1 MKPIRMAN
9 FNRHFSRKAGG
20 AESYAVSLV
29 EGLANRRQ
37 ADGSPEFEVHVWSQ
51 TLEHHHP
58 KVTYHKVPGPLTHPR
73 WINQLLFAAYT
84 WWKTRVGFDIIHSH
98 ENTWHGHVQ
107 TVQVRPIRFHLL
119 EGRTGWRLWLR
130 WFKIATSPRLAF
142 YVWLEA
148 ARMTAKPHRVH
159 VAGSQLL
166 KNQMLAAYPHL
177 DANIPIILPGV
188 GAPNKIVNKTAAL
201 VQLGLPASVTVDTPL
216 ILFVGNDY
224 ARKGLPALLA
234 SVALVQANQD
244 VALRAHVLVVGNAAQ
259 IPKFQLMA
267 AGHGDDVAKRVHFVG
282 PQSDMALVY
291 RAADMLVHPTLED
304 GFAMVVLEAMSYGLP
319 IVVSS
324 QRYCG
329 ISQFLRHGE
338 DALVLEDPHD
348 DAAMAAAINQVMGEP
363 RLAKTLSDAGL
374 CFAAQ
379 YSWEAVVD
387 AYVRIYADVLGSAI
401 PPTTLLKPPS
411 T

>member
-1 MKPIRMAN
+1 MKPIRVAN
-9 FNRHFSRKAGG
+9 FNRHFSRRAGG

-37 ADGSPEFEVHVWSQ
+37 ADGTLEFDVHVWSQ
-51 TLEHHHP
+51 TLYHYHP
-58 KVTYHKVPGPLTHPR
+58 EVTYHKVPGPLVHPR
-73 WINQLLFAAYT
+73 WINQLLFATYT
-84 WWKTRVGFDIIHSH
+84 WWKTKSGFDIIHSH

-130 WFKIATSPRLAF
+130 WAKIATSPRLAF

-148 ARMTAKPHRVH
+148 ARMKAEPQRTH

-166 KNQMLAAYPHL
+166 KNQMLSAYPHL

-188 GAPNKIVNKTAAL
+188 GAPNMALDKSAAL

-234 SVALVQANQD
+234 SLALVQTNQD
-244 VALRAHVLVVGNAAQ
+244 VALRAHLLVVGNAAQ

-267 AGHGDDVAKRVHFVG
+267 AERGIAECVHFVG
-282 PQSDMALVY
+282 PQNDMSLAY
-291 RAADMLVHPTLED
+291 CAASMMVHPTLED

-329 ISQFLRHGE
+329 ISQFLQHDE

-348 DAAMAAAINQVMGEP
+348 EAAMAAAINRVLSEP
-363 RLAKTLSDAGL
+363 RLAKALSDAGL
-374 CFAAQ
+374 RFAAQ
-379 YSWEAVVD
+379 YSWDAVVD
-387 AYVRIYADVLGSAI
+387 AYIDIYKSVI
-401 PPTTLLKPPS
+401 PRKAES
-411 T
+411 

>member
-1 MKPIRMAN
+1 MKPIRVAN
-9 FNRHFSRKAGG
+9 FNRHFSRRAGG

-37 ADGSPEFEVHVWSQ
+37 ADGTPEFDVHVWSQ
-51 TLEHHHP
+51 TLDHYHP
-58 KVTYHKVPGPLTHPR
+58 KVTYHKVPGPLVHPR

-84 WWKTRVGFDIIHSH
+84 WWKTKSGFDIIHSH

-119 EGRTGWRLWLR
+119 EGRAGWRLWLR
-130 WFKIATSPRLAF
+130 WAKIATSPRLAF
-142 YVWLEA
+142 YVWLEG
-148 ARMTAKPHRVH
+148 ARMKARTAREH

-177 DANIPIILPGV
+177 DVNIPIILPGV
-188 GAPNKIVNKTAAL
+188 GAPHMALDKAAAL
-201 VQLGLPASVTVDTPL
+201 LQLGLPASIAVDTPL

-234 SVALVQANQD
+234 SLALVQANQD
-244 VALRAHVLVVGNAAQ
+244 AASRAHLLVIGNAAQ

-267 AGHGDDVAKRVHFVG
+267 AERGIAEYVHFVG
-282 PQSDMALVY
+282 PQSDMSLVY
-291 RAADMLVHPTLED
+291 RAANLMVHPTLED

-324 QRYCG
+324 QQYCG
-329 ISQFLRHGE
+329 ISQFLRHDV
-338 DALVLEDPHD
+338 DALVLDDPHD
-348 DAAMAAAINQVMGEP
+348 EAAMAAAIHRVLGEP
-363 RLAKTLSDAGL
+363 ALRQALSDAGFR
-374 CFAAQ
+374 FAAQ
-379 YSWEAVVD
+379 YSWDAVVD
-387 AYVRIYADVLGSAI
+387 AYIDIYQSVILRSR
-401 PPTTLLKPPS
+401 PPHC
-411 T
+411 

>member
-1 MKPIRMAN
+1 MKPIRVAN
-9 FNRHFSRKAGG
+9 FNRHFSRRAGG

-37 ADGSPEFEVHVWSQ
+37 ADGTLEFDVHVWSQ
-51 TLEHHHP
+51 TLYHYHP
-58 KVTYHKVPGPLTHPR
+58 EVTYHKVPGPLVHPR
-73 WINQLLFAAYT
+73 WINQLLFATYT
-84 WWKTRVGFDIIHSH
+84 WWKTKSGFDIIHSH

-130 WFKIATSPRLAF
+130 WAKIATSPRLAF

-148 ARMTAKPHRVH
+148 ARMKTEPQRTH

-166 KNQMLAAYPHL
+166 KNQMLLAYPHL

-188 GAPNKIVNKTAAL
+188 GAPNMALDKSAAL
-201 VQLGLPASVTVDTPL
+201 VQLGLPGSVTVDTPL

-234 SVALVQANQD
+234 SLALVQTNQD
-244 VALRAHVLVVGNAAQ
+244 VALRAHLLVVGNAAQ

-267 AGHGDDVAKRVHFVG
+267 AERGIAECVHFVG
-282 PQSDMALVY
+282 PQNDMSLAY
-291 RAADMLVHPTLED
+291 RAASMMVHPTLED

-329 ISQFLRHGE
+329 ISQFLQHDE

-348 DAAMAAAINQVMGEP
+348 EAAMAAAINRVLSEP
-363 RLAKTLSDAGL
+363 RLAKALSDAGL
-374 CFAAQ
+374 RFAAQ
-379 YSWEAVVD
+379 YSWDAVVD
-387 AYVRIYADVLGSAI
+387 AYIDIYKSVI
-401 PPTTLLKPPS
+401 PAKAES
-411 T
+411 

>member
-1 MKPIRMAN
+1 MKPIRVAN
-9 FNRHFSRKAGG
+9 FNRHFSRRAGG

-29 EGLANRRQ
+29 EGLANRRL
-37 ADGSPEFEVHVWSQ
+37 ADGTLEFDVHVFSQ

-58 KVTYHKVPGPLTHPR
+58 DVTYHKVPGPLTHPR
-73 WINQLLFAAYT
+73 WINQLLFATYT
-84 WWKTRVGFDIIHSH
+84 WWKTKSNFDIVHSH

-119 EGRTGWRLWLR
+119 EGRTRWRLWLR
-130 WFKIATSPRLAF
+130 WAKIATSPRLAF
-142 YVWLEA
+142 YVWLEG
-148 ARMTAKPHRVH
+148 ARMKALPARVH

-188 GAPNKIVNKTAAL
+188 GAPNRALEKATAL

-234 SVALVQANQD
+234 SLALVQAKQD
-244 VALRAHVLVVGNAAQ
+244 VASQAHLLVIGNTAQ

-267 AGHGDDVAKRVHFVG
+267 AEQGIAEYVHFVG
-282 PQSDMALVY
+282 PQSDMSRVY
-291 RAADMLVHPTLED
+291 RAASMMVHPTLED

-329 ISQFLRHGE
+329 ISQFLQHGE
-338 DALVLEDPHD
+338 DALVLDDPHD
-348 DAAMAAAINQVMGEP
+348 SAAMAAAINRVQTEP
-363 RLAKTLSDAGL
+363 DLAKSLSNAGL
-374 CFAAQ
+374 RFAAQ

-387 AYVRIYADVLGSAI
+387 AYIDIYKSIILRSR
-401 PPTTLLKPPS
+401 PPHC
-411 T
+411 

>member
-1 MKPIRMAN
+1 MANDCVMKPIRIAN
-9 FNRHFSRKAGG
+9 FNRHFSRRAGG

-29 EGLANRRQ
+29 EGLANRRL
-37 ADGSPEFEVHVWSQ
+37 ADGTLEFDVHVFSQ

-58 KVTYHKVPGPLTHPR
+58 DVTYHKVPGPLTHPR

-84 WWKTRVGFDIIHSH
+84 WWKTKSTFDIVHSH

-119 EGRTGWRLWLR
+119 DGRTGWRLWLR
-130 WFKIATSPRLAF
+130 WLKIATSPRLAF
-142 YVWLEA
+142 YVWLEG
-148 ARMTAKPHRVH
+148 ARMKALPARVH

-188 GAPNKIVNKTAAL
+188 GAPNMALDKAAAL
-201 VQLGLPASVTVDTPL
+201 MQIGLPASVTVDTQL

-234 SVALVQANQD
+234 SLALVQAKQD
-244 VALRAHVLVVGNAAQ
+244 VACRAHLLVIGNAAQ

-267 AGHGDDVAKRVHFVG
+267 AEHGIAEYVHFVG
-282 PQSDMALVY
+282 PQSDMSLVY
-291 RAADMLVHPTLED
+291 RAASMMVHPTLED

-329 ISQFLRHGE
+329 ISQFLQHGE
-338 DALVLEDPHD
+338 DALVLDDPHD
-348 DAAMAAAINQVMGEP
+348 SAAMAAAINRVQSEP
-363 RLAKTLSDAGL
+363 RLAKALSDAGL
-374 CFAAQ
+374 RFAAQ
-379 YSWEAVVD
+379 YSWDAVVD
-387 AYVRIYADVLGSAI
+387 AYIDIYQSVIRQSR
-401 PPTTLLKPPS
+401 PPHC
-411 T
+411 

>member
-1 MKPIRMAN
+1 MKPIRVAN
-9 FNRHFSRKAGG
+9 FNRHFSRRSGG

-37 ADGSPEFEVHVWSQ
+37 ADGSPEFDVHVLSQ

-58 KVTYHKVPGPLTHPR
+58 DVTYHKVPGPLTHPR

-84 WWKTRVGFDIIHSH
+84 WWKTKSGFDIVHSH

-142 YVWLEA
+142 YVWLEG
-148 ARMTAKPHRVH
+148 ARMKALPARVH

-177 DANIPIILPGV
+177 DAHLDANIPIILPGV
-188 GAPNKIVNKTAAL
+188 GAPNRSLDKAEAIAR
-201 VQLGLPASVTVDTPL
+201 LGLPASVTVDTPL

-234 SVALVQANQD
+234 SLALVQANQD
-244 VALRAHVLVVGNAAQ
+244 MASRAHLLVIGNAAQ

-267 AGHGDDVAKRVHFVG
+267 AEHGIAEYVHFVG
-282 PQSDMALVY
+282 PQSDMSLVY
-291 RAADMLVHPTLED
+291 RAAGMMVHPTLED

-329 ISQFLRHGE
+329 ISQFLQHGE
-338 DALVLEDPHD
+338 DALVLDDPHD
-348 DAAMAAAINQVMGEP
+348 SAAMAAAINRVQSEP
-363 RLAKTLSDAGL
+363 HLVETLSDAGL
-374 CFAAQ
+374 RFAAQ

-387 AYVRIYADVLGSAI
+387 AYIDIYKFVIRRSR
-401 PPTTLLKPPS
+401 PPHC
-411 T
+411 

>member
-1 MKPIRMAN
+1 MNPIRVAN
-9 FNRHFSRKAGG
+9 FNRHFSRRAGG

-37 ADGSPEFEVHVWSQ
+37 ADGTLEFDVHVWSQ
-51 TLEHHHP
+51 TLYHYHP
-58 KVTYHKVPGPLTHPR
+58 EVTYHKVPGPLVHPR
-73 WINQLLFAAYT
+73 WINQLLFATYT
-84 WWKTRVGFDIIHSH
+84 WWKTKSGFDIIHSH

-130 WFKIATSPRLAF
+130 WAKIATSPRLAF

-148 ARMTAKPHRVH
+148 ARMKAEPQRTH

-166 KNQMLAAYPHL
+166 KNQMLLAYPHL

-188 GAPNKIVNKTAAL
+188 GAPNMALDKSAAL
-201 VQLGLPASVTVDTPL
+201 VQLGLPGSVTVDTPL

-234 SVALVQANQD
+234 SLALVQTNQD
-244 VALRAHVLVVGNAAQ
+244 VALRAHLLVVGNAAQ

-267 AGHGDDVAKRVHFVG
+267 AERGIAECVHFVG
-282 PQSDMALVY
+282 PQNDMSLAY
-291 RAADMLVHPTLED
+291 RAASMMVHPTLED

-329 ISQFLRHGE
+329 ISQFLQHDE

-348 DAAMAAAINQVMGEP
+348 EAAMAAAINRVLSEP
-363 RLAKTLSDAGL
+363 RLAKALSDAGL
-374 CFAAQ
+374 RFAAQ
-379 YSWEAVVD
+379 YSWDAVVD
-387 AYVRIYADVLGSAI
+387 AYIDIYKSVI
-401 PPTTLLKPPS
+401 PAKAES
-411 T
+411 

>member
-1 MKPIRMAN
+1 MANDCVMKPIRVAN
-9 FNRHFSRKAGG
+9 FNRHFSRRAGG

-29 EGLANRRQ
+29 EGLANRRL
-37 ADGSPEFEVHVWSQ
+37 ADGTLEFDVHVFSQ

-58 KVTYHKVPGPLTHPR
+58 NVTYHKVPGPLTHPR
-73 WINQLLFAAYT
+73 WINQLLFATYT
-84 WWKTRVGFDIIHSH
+84 WWKTKSNFDIVHSH

-130 WFKIATSPRLAF
+130 WAKIVTSPRLAF
-142 YVWLEA
+142 YVWLEG
-148 ARMTAKPHRVH
+148 ARMKALPARVH

-188 GAPNKIVNKTAAL
+188 GAPNRALEKATAL

-234 SVALVQANQD
+234 SLALVQAKQD
-244 VALRAHVLVVGNAAQ
+244 VASQAHLLVIGNTAQ

-267 AGHGDDVAKRVHFVG
+267 AEQGIAEYVHFVG
-282 PQSDMALVY
+282 PQSDMSRVY
-291 RAADMLVHPTLED
+291 RAASMMVHPTLED

-329 ISQFLRHGE
+329 ISQFLQHGE
-338 DALVLEDPHD
+338 DALVLDDPHD
-348 DAAMAAAINQVMGEP
+348 SAAMTAAINRVQTEP
-363 RLAKTLSDAGL
+363 DLAKSLSNAGL
-374 CFAAQ
+374 RFAAQ

-387 AYVRIYADVLGSAI
+387 AYIDIYQSIILRSR
-401 PPTTLLKPPS
+401 PPHC
-411 T
+411 

>member
-1 MKPIRMAN
+1 MKPIRIAN
-9 FNRHFSRKAGG
+9 FNRHFSRRAGG

-29 EGLANRRQ
+29 EGLANRRL
-37 ADGSPEFEVHVWSQ
+37 ADGTLEFDVHVFSQ

-58 KVTYHKVPGPLTHPR
+58 DVTYHKVPGPLTHPR

-84 WWKTRVGFDIIHSH
+84 WWKTKSTFDIVHSH

-119 EGRTGWRLWLR
+119 DGRTGWRLWLR
-130 WFKIATSPRLAF
+130 WLKIATSPRLAF
-142 YVWLEA
+142 YVWLEG
-148 ARMTAKPHRVH
+148 ARMKALPARVH

-188 GAPNKIVNKTAAL
+188 GAPNMALDKAAAL
-201 VQLGLPASVTVDTPL
+201 MQIGLPASVTVDTQL

-234 SVALVQANQD
+234 SLALVQAKQD
-244 VALRAHVLVVGNAAQ
+244 VACRAHLLVIGNAAQ

-267 AGHGDDVAKRVHFVG
+267 AGQGIAEYVHFVG
-282 PQSDMALVY
+282 PQSDMSLVY
-291 RAADMLVHPTLED
+291 RAASMMVHPTLED

-329 ISQFLRHGE
+329 ISQFLQHGE
-338 DALVLEDPHD
+338 DALVLDDPHD
-348 DAAMAAAINQVMGEP
+348 SAAMAAAINRVQSEP
-363 RLAKTLSDAGL
+363 RLAKALSDAGL
-374 CFAAQ
+374 RFAAQ
-379 YSWEAVVD
+379 YSWDAVVD
-387 AYVRIYADVLGSAI
+387 AYIDIYQSVIRQSR
-401 PPTTLLKPPS
+401 PPHC
-411 T
+411 

>member
-1 MKPIRMAN
+1 MANDCVMKPIRVAN
-9 FNRHFSRKAGG
+9 FNRHFSRRAGG

-29 EGLANRRQ
+29 EGLANRRL
-37 ADGSPEFEVHVWSQ
+37 ADGTLEFDVHVFSQ

-58 KVTYHKVPGPLTHPR
+58 DVTYHKVPGPLTHPR
-73 WINQLLFAAYT
+73 WINQLLFATYT
-84 WWKTRVGFDIIHSH
+84 WWKTKSNFDIVHSH

-130 WFKIATSPRLAF
+130 WAKIVTSPRLAF
-142 YVWLEA
+142 YVWLEG
-148 ARMTAKPHRVH
+148 ARMKALPARVH

-188 GAPNKIVNKTAAL
+188 GAPNRALEKATAL

-234 SVALVQANQD
+234 SLALVQAKQD
-244 VALRAHVLVVGNAAQ
+244 VASQAHLLVIGNTAQ

-267 AGHGDDVAKRVHFVG
+267 AEQGIAEYVHFVG
-282 PQSDMALVY
+282 PQSDMSRVY
-291 RAADMLVHPTLED
+291 RAASMMVHPTLED

-329 ISQFLRHGE
+329 ISQFLQHGE
-338 DALVLEDPHD
+338 DALVLDDPHD
-348 DAAMAAAINQVMGEP
+348 SAAMAAAINRVQTEP
-363 RLAKTLSDAGL
+363 DLAKSLSNAGL
-374 CFAAQ
+374 RFAAQ

-387 AYVRIYADVLGSAI
+387 AYIDIYKSIILRSR
-401 PPTTLLKPPS
+401 PPHC
-411 T
+411 

>member
-1 MKPIRMAN
+1 MKPIRVAN
-9 FNRHFSRKAGG
+9 FNRHFSRRAGG

-37 ADGSPEFEVHVWSQ
+37 ADGTLEFDVHVWSQ
-51 TLEHHHP
+51 TLYHYHP
-58 KVTYHKVPGPLTHPR
+58 EVTYHKVPGPLVHPR
-73 WINQLLFAAYT
+73 WINQLLFATYT
-84 WWKTRVGFDIIHSH
+84 WWKTKSGFDIIHSH

-130 WFKIATSPRLAF
+130 WAKIATSPRLAF

-148 ARMTAKPHRVH
+148 ARMKAEPQRTH

-166 KNQMLAAYPHL
+166 KNQMLLAYPHL

-188 GAPNKIVNKTAAL
+188 GAPNMALDKSAAL
-201 VQLGLPASVTVDTPL
+201 VQLGLPGSVTVDTPL

-234 SVALVQANQD
+234 SLALVQTNQD
-244 VALRAHVLVVGNAAQ
+244 VALRAHLLVVGNAAQ

-267 AGHGDDVAKRVHFVG
+267 AERGIAECVHFVG
-282 PQSDMALVY
+282 PQNDMSLAY
-291 RAADMLVHPTLED
+291 RAASMMVHPTLED

-329 ISQFLRHGE
+329 ISQFLQHDE

-348 DAAMAAAINQVMGEP
+348 EAAMAAAINRVLSEP
-363 RLAKTLSDAGL
+363 RLAKALSDAGL
-374 CFAAQ
+374 RFAAQ
-379 YSWEAVVD
+379 YSWDAVVD
-387 AYVRIYADVLGSAI
+387 AYIDIYKSVI
-401 PPTTLLKPPS
+401 PAKAES
-411 T
+411 

>member
-1 MKPIRMAN
+1 MKPIRVAN
-9 FNRHFSRKAGG
+9 FNRHFSRRAGG

-29 EGLANRRQ
+29 EGLASRCL
-37 ADGSPEFEVHVWSQ
+37 ADGSPEFDVHVWSQ
-51 TLEHHHP
+51 TLAHSNP
-58 KVTYHKVPGPLTHPR
+58 NVTYHKVPGPLTHPR

-84 WWKTRVGFDIIHSH
+84 WWKTKSGFDIIHSH

-119 EGRTGWRLWLR
+119 EGRAGWRLWLR
-130 WFKIATSPRLAF
+130 WARIATSPRLAF
-142 YVWLEA
+142 YVWLEG
-148 ARMTAKPHRVH
+148 ARMKALPARVH

-166 KNQMLAAYPHL
+166 KNQMLVAYPHL

-188 GAPNKIVNKTAAL
+188 GAPNMALNKAAAL
-201 VQLGLPASVTVDTPL
+201 VQLGLPVNVTVDTPL

-234 SVALVQANQD
+234 SLALVQGNQD
-244 VALRAHVLVVGNAAQ
+244 VASRAHLLVVGNAAQ

-267 AGHGDDVAKRVHFVG
+267 AEHGIAESVHFVG
-282 PQSDMALVY
+282 PQSDMSLVY
-291 RAADMLVHPTLED
+291 RAASMMVHPTLED

-329 ISQFLRHGE
+329 ISQFLQHGE
-338 DALVLEDPHD
+338 GALVLDDPHD
-348 DAAMAAAINQVMGEP
+348 EAAIAAAISRVLGEP
-363 RLAKTLSDAGL
+363 ALRKTLSDAGL
-374 CFAAQ
+374 RFAAQ
-379 YSWEAVVD
+379 YSWDAVVD
-387 AYVRIYADVLGSAI
+387 AYVRIYSDVLGSAI
-401 PPTTLLKPPS
+401 PPTTLLNPPS